1 MSQASSPGRCCCP
14 LSLIRCGGPSAVRT
28 RTAAKRAL
36 SFPFVPVRQL
46 TVRHL
51 ALASMSSA
59 AFDRISGTCRCRGGP
74 RYRLTPP
81 ASNVQPSYNVCP
93 TDTVNVV
100 TSFQDTRILQP
111 MRWGLIPRW
120 WSKPLKDLMRLSTFN
135 ARVETVTT
143 KPFFRAAFKRTR
155 CIIPASGYY
164 EWQDTPDGKQ
174 PHYFTRTDGQVISF
188 AGLWDEWKD
197 RATGEMLKSCTM
209 IITEP
214 NAMVAQVHDRMPVL
228 LAPDQFTPWLENE
241 AGLGILPPAGAGGAW
256 GWARDNR

>member
-1 MSQASSPGRCCCP
+1 MRF
-14 LSLIRCGGPSAVRT
+14 GPARFRFRSGLV
-28 RTAAKRAL
+28 TAARAPI
-36 SFPFVPVRQL
+36 FAPMCGRFTHRY
-46 TVRHL
+46 TWADIHR
-51 ALASMSSA
+51 M
-59 AFDRISGTCRCRGGP
+59 
-74 RYRLTPP
+74 YRLTSP

-100 TSFQDTRILQP
+100 TSSQDVRILQP

-120 WSKPLKDLMRLSTFN
+120 WSKPLKDLMKLSTFN

-143 KPFFRAAFKRTR
+143 KPFFREAFKRTR

-174 PHYFTRTDGQVISF
+174 PHYFTRVDDQVISF

-197 RATGEMLKSCTM
+197 RTTGETVRSCTM

-214 NAMVAQVHDRMPVL
+214 NAMIAEVHDRMPVVL
-228 LAPDQFTPWLENE
+228 EPDQFTPWLENE
-241 AGLGILPPAGAGGAW
+241 AGLEILRPAGEGVLKRWPVSKRVNSSKAPKDDETLTQPVDVEAPQLQV
-256 GWARDNR
+256 